1 MKKALNIIEKTV
13 TAIIVAFTVF
23 VMIFTVISFNT
34 VGNDRMFLGYK
45 PYIVLSD
52 SMSGVFEVGDIVVS
66 KQTEISELKEGDTIS
81 FRSMDPDNYDA
92 VVTHK
97 IKGETE
103 YEGEKAFVTY
113 GVSTGVED
121 EYSVPADR
129 VVGKYQFRL
138 PKMGYFFQFL
148 KTPMGYFIFIFLPFM
163 LLIGS
168 EAVRFYK
175 LWKQYKEEQAAI
187 LEEQRTRSEEMQ
199 EEIKRLK
206 AQLAEKE
213 KKNRRVKERAIFY
226 SPGWGN
232 SPVCRTK
239 FAC

>member
-1 MKKALNIIEKTV
+1 MKKVLNIIEKIV

-23 VMIFTVISFNT
+23 VMIFTIISFNT
-34 VGNDRMFLGYK
+34 VGKDRMLFGYK

-52 SMSGVFEVGDIVVS
+52 SMSGVFDVGDIVVS
-66 KQTEISELKEGDTIS
+66 KQTDVSELKEGDIIS
-81 FRSMDPDNYDA
+81 FRSIDPNNYDT

-103 YEGEKAFVTY
+103 YEGQKAFVTY
-113 GVSTGVED
+113 GVSTGIED

-129 VVGKYQFRL
+129 VIGEYQFRL

-148 KTPMGYFIFIFLPFM
+148 KTPMGYFVFIFIPFM

-168 EAVRFYK
+168 EAVRFFK
-175 LWKQYKEEQAAI
+175 LWKQYKAEQAAM
-187 LEEQRTRSEEMQ
+187 LEEQKTIVEEQKAESEEMK

-213 KKNRRVKERAIFY
+213 KKEMGERLE
-226 SPGWGN
+226 
-232 SPVCRTK
+232 
-239 FAC
+239 

>member
-1 MKKALNIIEKTV
+1 MKKVLNIIEKIV

-23 VMIFTVISFNT
+23 VMIFTIISFNT
-34 VGNDRMFLGYK
+34 VGKDRMLFGYK

-52 SMSGVFEVGDIVVS
+52 SMSGVFDVGDIVVS
-66 KQTEISELKEGDTIS
+66 KQTDVSELKEGDIIS
-81 FRSMDPDNYDA
+81 FRSIDPNNYDT

-103 YEGEKAFVTY
+103 YEGQKAFVTY
-113 GVSTGVED
+113 GVSTGIED

-129 VVGKYQFRL
+129 IIGEYQFRL

-148 KTPMGYFIFIFLPFM
+148 KTPMGYFVFIFIPFM

-168 EAVRFYK
+168 EAVRFFK
-175 LWKQYKEEQAAI
+175 LWKQYKAEQAAM
-187 LEEQRTRSEEMQ
+187 LEEQKTIVEEQKAESEEMK

-213 KKNRRVKERAIFY
+213 KGEMGERLE
-226 SPGWGN
+226 
-232 SPVCRTK
+232 
-239 FAC
+239 

>member
-1 MKKALNIIEKTV
+1 MKKVLNIIEKIV
-13 TAIIVAFTVF
+13 TAIIVVFTVF
-23 VMIFTVISFNT
+23 VMIFTIISFNT
-34 VGNDRMFLGYK
+34 VGKDRMLFGYK

-52 SMSGVFEVGDIVVS
+52 SMSGVFDVGDIVVS
-66 KQTEISELKEGDTIS
+66 KQTDVSELKEGDIIS
-81 FRSMDPDNYDA
+81 FRSIDPNNYDT

-103 YEGEKAFVTY
+103 YEGQKAFVTY
-113 GVSTGVED
+113 GVSTGIED

-129 VVGKYQFRL
+129 IIGEYQFRL

-148 KTPMGYFIFIFLPFM
+148 KTPMGYFVFIFIPFM

-168 EAVRFYK
+168 EAVRFFK
-175 LWKQYKEEQAAI
+175 LWKQYKAEQAAM
-187 LEEQRTRSEEMQ
+187 LEEQKTIVEEQKAESEEMK

-213 KKNRRVKERAIFY
+213 KEEMGERLE
-226 SPGWGN
+226 
-232 SPVCRTK
+232 
-239 FAC
+239 

>member
-1 MKKALNIIEKTV
+1 MKKVLNIIEKIV
-13 TAIIVAFTVF
+13 TAIIVVFTVF
-23 VMIFTVISFNT
+23 VMIFTIISFNT
-34 VGNDRMFLGYK
+34 VGKDRMLFGYK

-52 SMSGVFEVGDIVVS
+52 SMSGVFDVGDIVVS
-66 KQTEISELKEGDTIS
+66 KQTDVSKLKEGDIIS
-81 FRSMDPDNYDA
+81 FRSIDPNNYDT

-103 YEGEKAFVTY
+103 YEGQKAFVTY
-113 GVSTGVED
+113 GVSTGIED

-129 VVGKYQFRL
+129 VIGEYQFRL

-148 KTPMGYFIFIFLPFM
+148 KTPMGYFVFIFIPFM

-168 EAVRFYK
+168 EAVRFFK
-175 LWKQYKEEQAAI
+175 LWKQYKAEQAAM
-187 LEEQRTRSEEMQ
+187 LEEQKTIVEEQKAESEEMK

-213 KKNRRVKERAIFY
+213 KKEMGERLE
-226 SPGWGN
+226 
-232 SPVCRTK
+232 
-239 FAC
+239 

>member
-1 MKKALNIIEKTV
+1 MKKVLNIIEKIV

-23 VMIFTVISFNT
+23 VMIFTIISFNT
-34 VGNDRMFLGYK
+34 VGKDRMLFGYK

-52 SMSGVFEVGDIVVS
+52 SMSGVFDVGDIVVS
-66 KQTEISELKEGDTIS
+66 KQTDVSELKEGDIIS
-81 FRSMDPDNYDA
+81 FRSIDPNNYDT

-103 YEGEKAFVTY
+103 YEGQKAFVTY
-113 GVSTGVED
+113 GVSTGIED

-129 VVGKYQFRL
+129 VIGEYQFRL

-148 KTPMGYFIFIFLPFM
+148 KTPMGYFVFIFIPFM

-168 EAVRFYK
+168 EAVRFFK
-175 LWKQYKEEQAAI
+175 LWKQYKAEQAAM
-187 LEEQRTRSEEMQ
+187 LEEQKTIVEGQKAESEEMK

-213 KKNRRVKERAIFY
+213 KKEMGERLE
-226 SPGWGN
+226 
-232 SPVCRTK
+232 
-239 FAC
+239 

>member
-1 MKKALNIIEKTV
+1 MKKVLNIIEKIV

-23 VMIFTVISFNT
+23 VMIFTIISFNT
-34 VGNDRMFLGYK
+34 VGKDRMLFGYK

-52 SMSGVFEVGDIVVS
+52 SMSGVFDVGDIVVS
-66 KQTEISELKEGDTIS
+66 KQTDVSKLKEGDIIS
-81 FRSMDPDNYDA
+81 FRSIDPNNYDT

-103 YEGEKAFVTY
+103 YEGQKAFVTY
-113 GVSTGVED
+113 GVSTGIED

-129 VVGKYQFRL
+129 IIGEYRFRL

-148 KTPMGYFIFIFLPFM
+148 KTPMGYFIFIFIPFM

-168 EAVRFYK
+168 EAVRFFK
-175 LWKQYKEEQAAI
+175 LWKQYKEEQAAM
-187 LEEQRTRSEEMQ
+187 LEEQKTIVEEQKAESEEMK

-213 KKNRRVKERAIFY
+213 KKEMGERLE
-226 SPGWGN
+226 
-232 SPVCRTK
+232 
-239 FAC
+239 

>member
-1 MKKALNIIEKTV
+1 MKKVLNIIEKIV

-23 VMIFTVISFNT
+23 VMIFTIISFNT
-34 VGNDRMFLGYK
+34 VGKDRMLFGYK

-52 SMSGVFEVGDIVVS
+52 SMSGVFDVGDIVVS
-66 KQTEISELKEGDTIS
+66 KQTDVSELKEGDIIS
-81 FRSMDPDNYDA
+81 FRSIDPNNYDT

-103 YEGEKAFVTY
+103 YEGQKAFVTY
-113 GVSTGVED
+113 GVSTGIED

-129 VVGKYQFRL
+129 IIGEYQFRL

-148 KTPMGYFIFIFLPFM
+148 KTPMGYFVFIFIPFM

-168 EAVRFYK
+168 EAVRFFK
-175 LWKQYKEEQAAI
+175 LWKQYKAEQAAM
-187 LEEQRTRSEEMQ
+187 LEEQKTIVEEQKAESEEMK

-213 KKNRRVKERAIFY
+213 KEEMGERLE
-226 SPGWGN
+226 
-232 SPVCRTK
+232 
-239 FAC
+239 

>member
-1 MKKALNIIEKTV
+1 MKKVLNIIEKIV

-23 VMIFTVISFNT
+23 VMIFTIISFNT
-34 VGNDRMFLGYK
+34 VGKDRMLFGYK

-52 SMSGVFEVGDIVVS
+52 SMSGVFDVGDIVVS
-66 KQTEISELKEGDTIS
+66 KQTDVSELKEGDIIS
-81 FRSMDPDNYDA
+81 FRSIDPNNYDT

-103 YEGEKAFVTY
+103 YDGQKAFVTY
-113 GVSTGVED
+113 GVSTGIED

-129 VVGKYQFRL
+129 IIGEYQFRL

-148 KTPMGYFIFIFLPFM
+148 KTPMGYFVFIFIPFM

-168 EAVRFYK
+168 EAVRFFK
-175 LWKQYKEEQAAI
+175 LWKQYKAEQAAM
-187 LEEQRTRSEEMQ
+187 LEEQKTIVEEQKAESEEMK

-213 KKNRRVKERAIFY
+213 KEEMGERLE
-226 SPGWGN
+226 
-232 SPVCRTK
+232 
-239 FAC
+239 

>member
-1 MKKALNIIEKTV
+1 MKKVLNIIEKIV

-23 VMIFTVISFNT
+23 VMIFTIISFNT
-34 VGNDRMFLGYK
+34 VGKDRMLFGYK

-52 SMSGVFEVGDIVVS
+52 SMSGVFDVGDIVVS
-66 KQTEISELKEGDTIS
+66 KQTDVSELKEGDIIS
-81 FRSMDPDNYDA
+81 FRSIDPNNYDT

-103 YEGEKAFVTY
+103 YEGQKAFVTY
-113 GVSTGVED
+113 GVSTGIED

-129 VVGKYQFRL
+129 IIGEYQFRL

-148 KTPMGYFIFIFLPFM
+148 KTPMGYFVFIFIPFM

-168 EAVRFYK
+168 EAVRFFR
-175 LWKQYKEEQAAI
+175 LWKQYKAEQAAM
-187 LEEQRTRSEEMQ
+187 LEEQKTIVEEQKAESEEMK

-213 KKNRRVKERAIFY
+213 KEEMGERLE
-226 SPGWGN
+226 
-232 SPVCRTK
+232 
-239 FAC
+239 

>member
-1 MKKALNIIEKTV
+1 MKKVLNIIEKIV

-23 VMIFTVISFNT
+23 VMIFTIISFNT
-34 VGNDRMFLGYK
+34 VGKDRMLFGYK

-52 SMSGVFEVGDIVVS
+52 SMSGVFDVGDIVVS
-66 KQTEISELKEGDTIS
+66 KQTDVSELKEGDIIS
-81 FRSMDPDNYDA
+81 FRSIDPNNYDT

-103 YEGEKAFVTY
+103 YEGQKAFVTY
-113 GVSTGVED
+113 GVSTGIED

-129 VVGKYQFRL
+129 VIGEYQFRL

-148 KTPMGYFIFIFLPFM
+148 KTPMGYFVFIFIPFM

-168 EAVRFYK
+168 EAVRFFK
-175 LWKQYKEEQAAI
+175 LWKQYKSEQAAM
-187 LEEQRTRSEEMQ
+187 LEEQKTIVEEQKAESEEMK

-213 KKNRRVKERAIFY
+213 KKEMGERLE
-226 SPGWGN
+226 
-232 SPVCRTK
+232 
-239 FAC
+239 

>member
-1 MKKALNIIEKTV
+1 MKKVLNIIEKIV

-23 VMIFTVISFNT
+23 VMIFTIISFNT
-34 VGNDRMFLGYK
+34 VGKDRMLFGYK

-52 SMSGVFEVGDIVVS
+52 SMSGVFDVGDIVVS
-66 KQTEISELKEGDTIS
+66 KQTDVSELKEGDIIS
-81 FRSMDPDNYDA
+81 FRSIDPNNYDT

-103 YEGEKAFVTY
+103 YEGQKAFVTY
-113 GVSTGVED
+113 GVSTGIED

-129 VVGKYQFRL
+129 IIGEYQFRL

-148 KTPMGYFIFIFLPFM
+148 KTPMGYFVFIFIPFM

-168 EAVRFYK
+168 EAVRFFK
-175 LWKQYKEEQAAI
+175 LWKQYKAEQAAM
-187 LEEQRTRSEEMQ
+187 LEEQKTIVEEQKAESEEMK

-206 AQLAEKE
+206 AQLPEKE
-213 KKNRRVKERAIFY
+213 KEEMGERLE
-226 SPGWGN
+226 
-232 SPVCRTK
+232 
-239 FAC
+239 

>member
-1 MKKALNIIEKTV
+1 MKKVLNIIEKIV

-23 VMIFTVISFNT
+23 VMIFTIISFNT
-34 VGNDRMFLGYK
+34 VGKDRMLFGYK

-52 SMSGVFEVGDIVVS
+52 SMSGVFDVGDIVVS
-66 KQTEISELKEGDTIS
+66 KQTDVSKLKEGDIIS
-81 FRSMDPDNYDA
+81 FRSIDPNNYDT

-103 YEGEKAFVTY
+103 YEGQKAFVTY
-113 GVSTGVED
+113 GVSTGIED

-129 VVGKYQFRL
+129 VIGEYQFRL

-148 KTPMGYFIFIFLPFM
+148 KTPMGYFVFIFIPFM

-168 EAVRFYK
+168 EAVRFFK
-175 LWKQYKEEQAAI
+175 LWKQYKAEQAAM
-187 LEEQRTRSEEMQ
+187 LEEQKTIVEEQKAESEEMK

-213 KKNRRVKERAIFY
+213 KKEMGERLE
-226 SPGWGN
+226 
-232 SPVCRTK
+232 
-239 FAC
+239 

>member
-1 MKKALNIIEKTV
+1 MKKVLNIIEKIV

-23 VMIFTVISFNT
+23 VMIFTIISFNT
-34 VGNDRMFLGYK
+34 VGKDRMLFGYK

-52 SMSGVFEVGDIVVS
+52 SMSGVFDVGDIVVS
-66 KQTEISELKEGDTIS
+66 KQTDVSELKEGDIIS
-81 FRSMDPDNYDA
+81 FRSIDPNNYDT

-103 YEGEKAFVTY
+103 YEGQKAFVTY
-113 GVSTGVED
+113 GVSTGIED

-129 VVGKYQFRL
+129 IIGEYQFRL

-148 KTPMGYFIFIFLPFM
+148 KTPMGYFVFIFIPFM

-168 EAVRFYK
+168 EAVRFLK
-175 LWKQYKEEQAAI
+175 LWKQYKAEQAAM
-187 LEEQRTRSEEMQ
+187 LEEQKTIVEEQKAESEEMK

-213 KKNRRVKERAIFY
+213 KEEMGERLE
-226 SPGWGN
+226 
-232 SPVCRTK
+232 
-239 FAC
+239 